1 MIMSTTTMGF
11 SARIH
16 GAAEAFLDGTK
27 GIFGRMMDRAI
38 AARQAEA
45 RHRAAVYMHY
55 FSDQRLLEMGMSAQ
69 DIQLMRESGRVPPTF
84 WS

>member
-11 SARIH
+11 SARMH
-16 GAAEAFLDGTK
+16 GAAEAVLESTK
-27 GIFGRMMDRAI
+27 GIFGRMMDQAI

-45 RHRAAVYMHY
+45 RRRAAVYMHY
-55 FSDQRLLEMGMSAQ
+55 LSDQRLVEMGMSAQ
-69 DIQLMRESGRVPPTF
+69 DIQLMRDSGRVPPTF